1 LAHVEPVT
9 ALVVQEEPPA
19 QLVGELCLGCSL
31 PAASIPR
38 LHALDKAEVE
48 QAFQWMER
56 QRVILAFNEEVR
68 HSQYAS
74 PTCFTVEA
82 EPCILDAWV
91 VEFGDAVPRFGA
103 HVGDG
108 GSAHAF
114 SAQS

>member
-19 QLVGELCLGCSL
+19 QLVGELCLGRSL
-31 PAASIPR
+31 PTALILR
-38 LHALDKAEVE
+38 LHALEKAEVE
-48 QAFQWMER
+48 QTFEWMER
-56 QRVILAFNEEVR
+56 QRVVLAFHEEVR

-74 PTCFTVEA
+74 PTCFAVEA

-91 VEFGDAVPRFGA
+91 VEFGDVVPRFGA

-114 SAQS
+114 PGQS